1 MILTKQLRFV
11 QMMMFCDFNVLPC
24 DKSHSYQVCFFFPLV
39 LRELVLNEMR

>member
-24 DKSHSYQVCFFFPLV
+24 DKSHSYQVCFFFSPGIK
-39 LRELVLNEMR
+39 RAGA